1 MELWKYRKSVNYG
14 KFINF
19 MEWNG
24 HLKFAEKD
32 LPKQEMNIELCNG
45 I

>member
-1 MELWKYRKSVNYG
+1 MENLLILWNE
-14 KFINF
+14 I
-19 MEWNG
+19 G